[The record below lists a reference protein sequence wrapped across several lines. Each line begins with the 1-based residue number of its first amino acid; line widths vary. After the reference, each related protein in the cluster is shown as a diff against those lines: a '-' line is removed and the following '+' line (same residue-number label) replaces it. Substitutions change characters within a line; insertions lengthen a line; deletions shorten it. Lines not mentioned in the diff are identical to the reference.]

1 MNYMASTLDLEKS
14 ISEYV
19 ELVKQQQG
27 ELIESQKTIDKLQTL
42 VAELYRQLEYAQ
54 NKSYDC

>member
-1 MNYMASTLDLEKS
+1 MASTLDLEKS

-27 ELIESQKTIDKLQTL
+27 ELIESQKTIDKLETL

>member
-1 MNYMASTLDLEKS
+1 MNYMASTLDLERS

-27 ELIESQKTIDKLQTL
+27 ELIESQKTIDSLQKL
-42 VAELYRQLEYAQ
+42 VKELYRQLEYAQ